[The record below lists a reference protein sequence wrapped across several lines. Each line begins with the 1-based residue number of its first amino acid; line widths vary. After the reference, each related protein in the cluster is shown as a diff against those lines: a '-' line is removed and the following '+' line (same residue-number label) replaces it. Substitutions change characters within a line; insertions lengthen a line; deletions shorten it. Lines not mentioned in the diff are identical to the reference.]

1 MFSRVSLSDKAEFY
15 ENVANLLD
23 GGVTLLDA
31 LRGFYDRVENTKL
44 KQEVNNLLFFT
55 ESGDA
60 VSMAMRKLP
69 NFFTEQEVAIVE
81 AGEQSGNIQS
91 AFSSLAADLRDQ
103 EDLRRKIVSASIYPF
118 IIFLFLILAVTIVM
132 IYVVP
137 QLAPILADTGNI
149 PFTTRTLI
157 ATSDFLKAYFF
168 HIVVFLTAIILI
180 IKAFSSTPSGRLVY
194 DTLLLKL
201 PAVGRVYRNYLIVRY
216 ASTLSLLMSAGIT
229 ILKVFKL
236 TGESTGNAYA
246 NMIFKKTAAWISHG
260 NKIHVS
266 MRDADMGGLLFTPN
280 ILQMIEA
287 WEKTS
292 TIDTVTQKISMQ
304 YRREVEVAITMMVKF
319 IEPAAILIAWLFVL
333 WFALAIFSIIM
344 QITSST
350 NVL

>member
-81 AGEQSGNIQS
+81 AGEQSGNIQN
-91 AFSSLAADLRDQ
+91 AFHSLGTDLRDQ
-103 EDLRRKIVSASIYPF
+103 EELRRKIVSASIYPF

-137 QLAPILADTGNI
+137 QLAPILVDTGSI
-149 PFTTRTLI
+149 PLTTRALI
-157 ATSDFLKAYFF
+157 ATSDFLKVYFF
-168 HIVVFLTAIILI
+168 HILVFLIAIILI
-180 IKAFSSTPSGRLVY
+180 IKAFSSTPSGRLMY

-216 ASTLSLLMSAGIT
+216 SSTLSLLMGAGIT

-246 NMIFKKTAAWISHG
+246 NMIFKKTA
-260 NKIHVS
+260 
-266 MRDADMGGLLFTPN
+266 
-280 ILQMIEA
+280 E
-287 WEKTS
+287 
-292 TIDTVTQKISMQ
+292 
-304 YRREVEVAITMMVKF
+304 
-319 IEPAAILIAWLFVL
+319 
-333 WFALAIFSIIM
+333 
-344 QITSST
+344 
-350 NVL
+350 